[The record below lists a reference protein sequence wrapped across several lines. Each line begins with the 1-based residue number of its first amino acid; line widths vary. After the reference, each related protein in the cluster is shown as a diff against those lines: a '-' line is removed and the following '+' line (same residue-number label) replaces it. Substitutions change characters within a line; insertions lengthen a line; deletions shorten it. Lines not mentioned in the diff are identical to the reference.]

1 MKKLILFVLLLS
13 SVVLNCDSSKSMSRD
28 KAAAILKSAWDGKK
42 IANTFQMAS
51 CPNGKNLYINYSES
65 DYDEQHNSNAFG
77 DQFVQ
82 AEARWIELE
91 KKGFLKCSML
101 EKKVPNWGGGPDRF
115 LGTDFKGEPQHF
127 PGMSRCPERWS
138 CSYYD
143 SFLLEF
149 TPTATPYVQFSKT
162 VQFSVQNVDVTV
174 TQAVFDKILVVGLT
188 EPSDMMGQKVI
199 KADYIAEYKLTPLGR
214 VYLSDNSEELKKTN
228 SAIFVLYDDGWRL
241 AQR

>member
-1 MKKLILFVLLLS
+1 M
-13 SVVLNCDSSKSMSRD
+13 
-28 KAAAILKSAWDGKK
+28 
-42 IANTFQMAS
+42 
-51 CPNGKNLYINYSES
+51 
-65 DYDEQHNSNAFG
+65 
-77 DQFVQ
+77 
-82 AEARWIELE
+82 
-91 KKGFLKCSML
+91 
-101 EKKVPNWGGGPDRF
+101 
-115 LGTDFKGEPQHF
+115 GTDFKGEPQHF

>member
-1 MKKLILFVLLLS
+1 
-13 SVVLNCDSSKSMSRD
+13 MSRD

-115 LGTDFKGEPQHF
+115 WALILKGNRNISRVCQDVQRGGHVPTMIHF
-127 PGMSRCPERWS
+127 
-138 CSYYD
+138 Y
-143 SFLLEF
+143 
-149 TPTATPYVQFSKT
+149 
-162 VQFSVQNVDVTV
+162 
-174 TQAVFDKILVVGLT
+174 
-188 EPSDMMGQKVI
+188 
-199 KADYIAEYKLTPLGR
+199 
-214 VYLSDNSEELKKTN
+214 
-228 SAIFVLYDDGWRL
+228 
-241 AQR
+241 